1 MGLFLFIWASKT
13 ITSFCCRDESP
24 SPVVLSHDQG
34 TGEGR
39 GGGYLISYT
48 TSTRIYIYSYLETEN
63 RWCNV

>member
-39 GGGYLISYT
+39 GGGLSYKLH
-48 TSTRIYIYSYLETEN
+48 YKYSYLHIFISRNGESM
-63 RWCNV
+63 V